1 MAEKNLPNFSGRT
14 TVTILDRYIA
24 KEFCRFFL
32 LVILSFIT
40 LFMIVD
46 FFEKIRM
53 FLSNHATLGQMASF
67 FLFSV
72 PMIAS
77 LTIPA
82 AVLLATLVTYGS
94 LARTQEIVAMK
105 ANGISLY
112 RTSLVTLAISAVIC
126 IIAFI
131 ISEFIT
137 PYANQKADYIKYIEV
152 QKRQTYATFKQHQ
165 IWYRGRQGIYNFK
178 MFDSATDTLKGV
190 TINYLDKKL
199 NLTMRI
205 DAEKAQWQ
213 GGRWIFYNLLITSFQ
228 DGGFPTL
235 ERVSQKTIELPETP
249 DDFKIVQKDA
259 DQMGYLELRKYV
271 RKIQSEGYDATRYL
285 VDLQGKIAFPFVS
298 LIMTLIGISF
308 SLRSDRSGSLM
319 QSLGAGI
326 AIGFSYWLVHAFS
339 MSLGSSGTISPLF
352 AAWFANVL
360 FGITAAMMYL
370 RVRT

>member
-1 MAEKNLPNFSGRT
+1 M

-32 LVILSFIT
+32 LVIASFLS
-40 LFMIVD
+40 LYLIVD

-67 FLFSV
+67 FLFSI
-72 PMIAS
+72 PMITS
-77 LTIPA
+77 LIIPA

-94 LARTQEIVAMK
+94 LSRTQEIVAMK

-112 RTSLVTLAISAVIC
+112 RTSLVTVAISVVIC
-126 IIAFI
+126 VIAFI
-131 ISEFIT
+131 ISEFIS
-137 PYANQKADYIKYIEV
+137 PYTNQKADHIKYIEI
-152 QKRQTYATFKQHQ
+152 QNKQTYATFKQHQ

-178 MFDSATDTLKGV
+178 MFDSTTDTLKGV
-190 TINYLDKKL
+190 TINYLDKKM
-199 NLTMRI
+199 NLVMRI

-213 GGRWIFYNLLITSFQ
+213 GGRWVFYNLLITTFQ
-228 DGGFPTL
+228 GGGFPTL
-235 ERVSQKTIELPETP
+235 ERVSQKIIIIPETP
-249 DDFKIVQKDA
+249 DDFKIAQKDT
-259 DQMGYLELRKYV
+259 DQMGYLELRRYV
-271 RKIQSEGYDATRYL
+271 RKIQAEGYDATRYL

-308 SLRSDRSGSLM
+308 SLRSERSGSIM
-319 QSLGAGI
+319 RSVGTGI

-339 MSLGSSGTISPLF
+339 MSLGRSGTISPLI
-352 AAWFANVL
+352 AAWLANVL